1 MTKPEL
7 EDLVHPFIRSAICG
21 VSKKQLTRSFKKI
34 YKLNDIEINE
44 LIRLCRFKKKPENIN
59 YKYFYENPIST
70 KAKKLDYPYTQMYSY
85 ENFLSEEICLELIE
99 NINKTVRSS
108 TIANDK
114 DEQITSNNPGQ
125 YYKKHWDFFP
135 PEDNTQHKVYCEW
148 MGQRTWT
155 TMIYLNDVQNGGETY
170 FKSLDLKIKPKR
182 GLLLAW
188 NNLYSNGDPNYKTKH
203 EALPPKNEDKYVI
216 TKWWRSWSLL

>member
-1 MTKPEL
+1 
-7 EDLVHPFIRSAICG
+7 
-21 VSKKQLTRSFKKI
+21 
-34 YKLNDIEINE
+34 
-44 LIRLCRFKKKPENIN
+44 
-59 YKYFYENPIST
+59 
-70 KAKKLDYPYTQMYSY
+70 MYSY
-85 ENFLSEEICLELIE
+85 ENFLSEESCLELIE

-114 DEQITSNNPGQ
+114 DEQITSNYRTSQTADLEFFPAELILDINEKLENLMELDMFLGEALQAQKYNPGQ

-135 PEDNTQHKVYCEW
+135 PEDNKQHKVYCEW

-188 NNLYSNGDPNYKTKH
+188 NNLYSN
-203 EALPPKNEDKYVI
+203 
-216 TKWWRSWSLL
+216 